1 MYKAFHNIYT
11 WVFKLILVFAFLVAI
26 SIDTTIAQTRKYS
39 NEFLSIG
46 VGARALS
53 LSNSTVAIV
62 DDVTSAYWNPAG
74 LVLIPTDVQVSLM
87 HAEYFAG
94 IAKYDYGAFAS
105 KIDKTGALGISFIR
119 FAIDGIPDTSE
130 LIDAE
135 GNINWDRIKSFSA
148 ADYAFIFSYG
158 RKTKIQG
165 LRLGLNAKIIRRKAG
180 DFASSWGFGIDAAA
194 QYDYKNW
201 KFGLMARDITT
212 TFNAWSFNLTDEMK
226 EVFTVTENEIPN
238 NSIEL
243 TLPKF
248 IFGASRKFTFFNK
261 LNVLPIVDI
270 DVSTDGKRNVLIKSK
285 PFSIDPHIGLELG
298 YTNIVFLRGGIG
310 NIQKETDIS
319 NKKITTFQ
327 PNVGIG
333 VNIKDVVS
341 IDYALTDIGNS
352 SIALYSNIFS
362 LKVNLNKIRK
372 ASPMK

>member
-1 MYKAFHNIYT
+1 VYKAFHNIYT

>member
-1 MYKAFHNIYT
+1 M
-11 WVFKLILVFAFLVAI
+11 LVFAFLVAI

>member
-1 MYKAFHNIYT
+1 MYKAFHNIYA
-11 WVFKLILVFAFLVAI
+11 WAFKLILVFAFLVAI

-94 IAKYDYGAFAS
+94 IAKYDYGAFTS

-119 FAIDGIPDTSE
+119 FAIDDIPDTSE

-165 LRLGLNAKIIRRKAG
+165 LRLGLNAKIIRRKAS

-194 QYDYKNW
+194 QFDYKNW

-226 EVFTVTENEIPN
+226 EVFTVTGNEIPN

-327 PNVGIG
+327 PNIGIG
-333 VNIKDVVS
+333 VNIKDVVY

-372 ASPMK
+372 ESPMK

>member
-298 YTNIVFLRGGIG
+298 YTNIVFLRVGIG

>member
-1 MYKAFHNIYT
+1 
-11 WVFKLILVFAFLVAI
+11 
-26 SIDTTIAQTRKYS
+26 
-39 NEFLSIG
+39 
-46 VGARALS
+46 
-53 LSNSTVAIV
+53 
-62 DDVTSAYWNPAG
+62 
-74 LVLIPTDVQVSLM
+74 
-87 HAEYFAG
+87 
-94 IAKYDYGAFAS
+94 
-105 KIDKTGALGISFIR
+105 
-119 FAIDGIPDTSE
+119 
-130 LIDAE
+130 
-135 GNINWDRIKSFSA
+135 
-148 ADYAFIFSYG
+148 
-158 RKTKIQG
+158 
-165 LRLGLNAKIIRRKAG
+165 
-180 DFASSWGFGIDAAA
+180 
-194 QYDYKNW
+194 
-201 KFGLMARDITT
+201 LMARDITT